1 MLRDRCPK
9 KVDGLKYSGNISSSK
24 GTTYAYDGL
33 GRLTKETN
41 VLGDSKLYEYDVLNH
56 LLARTDERGNTTSY
70 EVNPDG
76 TPGKIIYADGGVFLS
91 IPLTSWAER
100 LPRRIRLEQ

>member
-1 MLRDRCPK
+1 M
-9 KVDGLKYSGNISSSK
+9 DGLKYSGNISSSK

-56 LLARTDERGNTTSY
+56 LLARTDERGTRLHMKSILT
-70 EVNPDG
+70 VHLV
-76 TPGKIIYADGGVFLS
+76 KIIYADGGVFLS